1 MLTASIIS
9 ETDSEFSELDDWDVA
24 SSFES
29 ETGAARVVTSGSG
42 AAAVVSS
49 GSWTGASV
57 VGASVVGAAVA
68 GAAVAGAAVAG
79 AGRGLTAGAGGFAAG
94 AFGGGLAVTFGA
106 GRGVVRIGARLTDGS
121 LNGNHF
127 ASFCNRSVFSSVL
140 TASYKITI
148 KQIRLDFQDFLV
160 RLRETYAL

>member
-57 VGASVVGAAVA
+57 VGATVV

-79 AGRGLTAGAGGFAAG
+79 AGRGLTAGAGDFAGGFAAG